1 MIKLGQNQA
10 NNNNKDNHGEVAT
23 TTMAEQ
29 IQKKF
34 LTCFSEEDYSKMDV
48 PDNKEAGIKIR
59 NIKEED
65 NRVEDKDNTHNK
77 VMKILSPYCLDN
89 LLPSSS

>member
-1 MIKLGQNQA
+1 
-10 NNNNKDNHGEVAT
+10 
-23 TTMAEQ
+23 
-29 IQKKF
+29 
-34 LTCFSEEDYSKMDV
+34 MDE

-65 NRVEDKDNTHNK
+65 NKVEDKDNTHNK